1 MKNIILFSFLL
12 LSYTFQVTAQE
23 NSNKKKIVKTTFW
36 VNGLCD
42 MCQNRIQK
50 AALNTKGV
58 KMANWHIESK
68 TLTVVYNHTKCS
80 ETDIKQNIAN
90 VGHDSEE
97 IRATDEAYENLHSCC
112 LYDRK

>member
-1 MKNIILFSFLL
+1 MKKLLIISVLL
-12 LSYTFQVTAQE
+12 LSYSIQGVAQE
-23 NSNKKKIVKTTFW
+23 SPSKKKIVKTSFW
-36 VNGLCD
+36 VNGICD
-42 MCQNRIQK
+42 MCQTRIQK
-50 AALNTKGV
+50 AALSTKGV

-80 ETDIKQNIAN
+80 ETDIKQHIAN

-112 LYDRK
+112 MYERK